1 MSAPQARLLLVKAHL
16 SSTVDRSSSSA
27 GSPHRPHE
35 PAISTSSATAQA
47 GNGARASSAPTSEP
61 RKAARPAVPA
71 ADQYR
76 FFLPFQ
82 TRWADN
88 DQYSHANN
96 VVYSLYFD
104 SITNFYLINH
114 VPRPTPTSPPPL
126 GLIVS
131 SSTAYAS
138 SVAYPSPVIAALGV
152 SALGKSSVT
161 WRVALFEGEYVEPA
175 SSTTT
180 GHGHGGPNLA
190 GWTLQDATS
199 GSGAGRPVRLKRASD
214 GQPARAA
221 AYGDMVHVFV
231 DPESRRPLPGGMD
244 PSLRTALEKLQIDS

>member
-1 MSAPQARLLLVKAHL
+1 MWADDRLPPMQPQRRKASKPLARLH
-16 SSTVDRSSSSA
+16 
-27 GSPHRPHE
+27 
-35 PAISTSSATAQA
+35 Q
-47 GNGARASSAPTSEP
+47 
-61 RKAARPAVPA
+61 
-71 ADQYR
+71 
-76 FFLPFQ
+76 
-82 TRWADN
+82 RWADN

-152 SALGKSSVT
+152 SSLGKSSVT
-161 WRVALFEGEYVEPA
+161 WRIALFEGEYVEPA
-175 SSTTT
+175 SLSSATETSS
-180 GHGHGGPNLA
+180 LA
-190 GWTLQDATS
+190 GWTLQDVTS
-199 GSGAGRPVRLKRASD
+199 GNGGVGRQVRLKSSS
-214 GQPARAA
+214 GGEPARAA

-231 DPESRRPLPGGMD
+231 DPDSRRPLPDGMD
-244 PSLRTALEKLQIDS
+244 PALRAALQKLQVEQ